1 MAANRYV
8 SPTISLENIDQVFNR
23 ADIEF
28 RGVDHSG
35 ASYEARIF
43 LNNPEADE
51 ATERTAER
59 GYAGSFH
66 IFGHGGC
73 FGDDIGHCEVRGPQR
88 RYDPRV
94 EHPLAP
100 TLKVVRATDAIRKA
114 LDEGK
119 EATVTVVPIVTG
131 GTYRNDLENVL
142 KFERLRIVSYR

>member
-1 MAANRYV
+1 MAENRYV
-8 SPTISLENIDQVFNR
+8 SPTITLENIDRVFSR

-28 RGVDHSG
+28 HGIDHSG
-35 ASYEARIF
+35 PSYEARIF

-51 ATERTAER
+51 ATERTAES

-73 FGDDIGHCEVRGPQR
+73 FGDDIGHCEVRGPRR
-88 RYDPRV
+88 RYDPRT

-100 TLKVVRATDAIRKA
+100 TLKVVVATDAVRKA
-114 LDEGK
+114 LNEGK

-131 GTYRNDLENVL
+131 GTYGDELENVL
-142 KFERLRIVSYR
+142 KFERLRIVTYL